1 MNFSLKYFVL
11 FFYLFFSNLSF
22 AEDNLA
28 SFLVRGYEP
37 NTLPFVGAKD
47 ADYTIV
53 EFFDY
58 RCGYCAKQAADY
70 ASILKSRSDV
80 RIVYLEFPIFGGIS
94 DTAANIALKVW
105 NDNPEL
111 YFSIHN
117 GLMTLGSSMN
127 KENIIELLN
136 KNSLQGSKL
145 YNFAETQPHDKI
157 IQINKQL
164 AKELG
169 LRGTPASIINDTMI
183 PGYVKEEKVIEL
195 IDEINTP
202 S

>member
-1 MNFSLKYFVL
+1 MNHIKKFICIIILILPITSYAE
-11 FFYLFFSNLSF
+11 SNLANF
-22 AEDNLA
+22 IIRNHEVNQA
-28 SFLVRGYEP
+28 P
-37 NTLPFVGAKD
+37 TVGNIDAK
-47 ADYTIV
+47 YTIV

-58 RCGYCAKQAADY
+58 RCGYCAKQAVDFAN
-70 ASILKSRSDV
+70 ILKSRSDV

-94 DTAANIALKVW
+94 DTAANIALIVW
-105 NDNPEL
+105 NNNPDL

-127 KENIIELLN
+127 RENIIELLN

-169 LRGTPASIINDTMI
+169 
-183 PGYVKEEKVIEL
+183 
-195 IDEINTP
+195 
-202 S
+202 